1 MKSIKSN
8 LILCL
13 GVLMGT
19 ICIGLGIVSFI
30 NSSNALRS
38 SVGTTL
44 PEIAEQTAG
53 RVQATIEG
61 NLDTLESYAVLDVI
75 SDMSI
80 PWETKQA
87 ILQTESERLGSIRIG
102 IADINGRCI
111 NTDGSISNVSGEVY
125 FKKAIAGTMNVSD
138 PFINSVDK
146 RLSIAY
152 AVPVKNG
159 NKVVGALVEIRDGYD
174 LSELT
179 NNVKV
184 GETGKA
190 FMIRKDGTSIANT
203 DNDKVLNMDNSIEA
217 AKTDTSLQA
226 LSDIETKMGN
236 GEKGIGE
243 YSYGGADKYIGY
255 APVEGTEWSVGV
267 LVLKTE
273 MLSELD
279 GLKVSMAVSS
289 IVFLLIGLLVIYFI
303 SNNLSKLIKSTSK
316 HLELLAEGNL
326 CEEVSPKNLK
336 IKDEIGY
343 MTNSM
348 KVMQESLGNMIR
360 SIKDNSSNIN
370 IQSEKLAAFSEG
382 IASAAGNVTS
392 AIAEIAKGTS
402 TQSNELVNI
411 TEMLNAFNDK
421 LSGMVREIEVV
432 DSNARNISSMANDS
446 SNGMNELNQ
455 SVTKVSS
462 SFKDFYNK
470 IMGLGININKINE
483 ITNIINS
490 IAEQTNLLALN
501 AAIEAARA
509 GEAGK
514 GFAVVADEIRA
525 LAEQSKVSS
534 ENISKLISGISKDTD
549 VIVQDSVTM
558 DDELVSQANII
569 NNSIVS
575 FEKIITAVS
584 EVIPKIET
592 VKNSAKD
599 IDNDNND
606 ILIRVDGI
614 SSISVKI
621 SASSQEI
628 SAASEEMS
636 ASTEEVASF
645 SQMLTNMTNEMINGV
660 DKFKV

>member
-1 MKSIKSN
+1 
-8 LILCL
+8 
-13 GVLMGT
+13 
-19 ICIGLGIVSFI
+19 
-30 NSSNALRS
+30 
-38 SVGTTL
+38 
-44 PEIAEQTAG
+44 
-53 RVQATIEG
+53 
-61 NLDTLESYAVLDVI
+61 
-75 SDMSI
+75 
-80 PWETKQA
+80 
-87 ILQTESERLGSIRIG
+87 
-102 IADINGRCI
+102 
-111 NTDGSISNVSGEVY
+111 
-125 FKKAIAGTMNVSD
+125 
-138 PFINSVDK
+138 
-146 RLSIAY
+146 
-152 AVPVKNG
+152 
-159 NKVVGALVEIRDGYD
+159 
-174 LSELT
+174 
-179 NNVKV
+179 
-184 GETGKA
+184 
-190 FMIRKDGTSIANT
+190 
-203 DNDKVLNMDNSIEA
+203 
-217 AKTDTSLQA
+217 
-226 LSDIETKMGN
+226 
-236 GEKGIGE
+236 
-243 YSYGGADKYIGY
+243 
-255 APVEGTEWSVGV
+255 
-267 LVLKTE
+267 
-273 MLSELD
+273 
-279 GLKVSMAVSS
+279 
-289 IVFLLIGLLVIYFI
+289 
-303 SNNLSKLIKSTSK
+303 
-316 HLELLAEGNL
+316 
-326 CEEVSPKNLK
+326 
-336 IKDEIGY
+336 
-343 MTNSM
+343 
-348 KVMQESLGNMIR
+348 
-360 SIKDNSSNIN
+360 
-370 IQSEKLAAFSEG
+370 
-382 IASAAGNVTS
+382 
-392 AIAEIAKGTS
+392 
-402 TQSNELVNI
+402 
-411 TEMLNAFNDK
+411 
-421 LSGMVREIEVV
+421 
-432 DSNARNISSMANDS
+432 MANDS